1 MRELA
6 AVIISFCCVPLLSK
20 RNIPIGIAICICAV
34 LMSIIGGLGINGFFD
49 VILSTITDINKIEQY
64 IIVAEI
70 GVLGVLLKE
79 YDFIDKIIDYL
90 SKVVNNRR
98 IILMF
103 IPALVGLL
111 VVPGGAII
119 SAPFVDRIGEDAK
132 ITKTNRAI
140 INLIYR
146 HISMH
151 IMPYSTG
158 LLVIALIVPQVSI
171 NKVIGLNLIFVII
184 YCLIGYFLYLRKVE
198 NEKSDLKEP
207 LLPNLLQ
214 LIKYTSPIYFAV
226 ILNIL
231 FKIPF
236 HIGLLSNFIIV
247 YLLNPTKSFF
257 KDIKKAF
264 NFKILLTI
272 IGVYLIQENMT
283 RMEYLNKMLVQAFS
297 NPDTTIIG
305 IIATSLFFGITTGFQ
320 PAALGA
326 ILPILAMLPM
336 SNNRLLLFCHFA
348 FVWSF
353 MGYFFSP
360 LHLCQLFT
368 CEYLGV
374 STSDLYKS
382 YWKFLLLL
390 IAALMIGYFVLIP
403 FF

>member
-1 MRELA
+1 
-6 AVIISFCCVPLLSK
+6 
-20 RNIPIGIAICICAV
+20 
-34 LMSIIGGLGINGFFD
+34 
-49 VILSTITDINKIEQY
+49 
-64 IIVAEI
+64 
-70 GVLGVLLKE
+70 
-79 YDFIDKIIDYL
+79 
-90 SKVVNNRR
+90 
-98 IILMF
+98 
-103 IPALVGLL
+103 
-111 VVPGGAII
+111 
-119 SAPFVDRIGEDAK
+119 
-132 ITKTNRAI
+132 
-140 INLIYR
+140 
-146 HISMH
+146 
-151 IMPYSTG
+151 
-158 LLVIALIVPQVSI
+158 
-171 NKVIGLNLIFVII
+171 
-184 YCLIGYFLYLRKVE
+184 LR
-198 NEKSDLKEP
+198 
-207 LLPNLLQ
+207 
-214 LIKYTSPIYFAV
+214 
-226 ILNIL
+226 L

>member
-368 CEYLGV
+368 CEYFGV